1 MRAPACFAVSSSA
14 ALTRLSMVGSSLRRK
29 STLIHAGTGKIDTA
43 TDCIDLAALF
53 RTYAAKVK
61 GNTAVTTAEVAEAAT
76 LGSDLL
82 KLLKPRTAKKVRPA
96 DAKKAAD
103 VRDRLWTL
111 VKQGYD
117 ALWRACA
124 YLYGADD
131 VVTRVPALQARTAT
145 TSTRK
150 KANAAKKK
158 AIAAPATA

>member
-1 MRAPACFAVSSSA
+1 MIFPTQKVDA
-14 ALTRLSMVGSSLRRK
+14 
-29 STLIHAGTGKIDTA
+29 IHAGTGKIDMA
-43 TDCIDLAALF
+43 TDCVDLAALF
-53 RTYAAKVK
+53 RAYASKVK
-61 GNTAVTTAEVAEAAT
+61 GNTAVTPAEIAETAT

-82 KLLKPRTAKKVRPA
+82 KLLKPGTAKKMRPA
-96 DAKKAAD
+96 DVKKAAD

-124 YLYGADD
+124 YLYGEEGVAA
-131 VVTRVPALQARTAT
+131 RVPALQARTAT

-158 AIAAPATA
+158 AKTAQPTA